1 MKERRYRVTFRPEDI
16 ACTPPCGME
25 ATFNTIDETIRSILS
40 RYADESVGDMLR
52 FGSSEVGIQNGF
64 VVIQQKSEE
73 DPEKIVAILK
83 HYFRVHE
90 TADGVG
96 P

>member
-1 MKERRYRVTFRPEDI
+1 MKARKYRVTFRPEDI

-25 ATFNTIDETIRSILS
+25 ATLNSIDETIRSILS
-40 RYADESVGDMLR
+40 RYADESVGDRLR
-52 FGSSEVGIQNGF
+52 FGQSDVEIKNGF

-73 DPEKIVAILK
+73 DTEKIVAILK

-90 TADGVG
+90 TAE
-96 P
+96 